1 LCPIDEWRR
10 IESTLEDR
18 VDAAAV
24 RAFLKHPAETIPDS
38 VLAAILDGNH
48 PIKAFREHRGLTQA
62 QLAKAAGTSSVYISQ
77 IERKGRRAGAKLRV
91 KLAKTLRVAP
101 DLLERDG
108 TVGKLEWD
116 DSFDYKAER
125 ARR

>member
-1 LCPIDEWRR
+1 MTRQIITQGGKPAFVVIPIDEWRR

-24 RAFLKHPAETIPDS
+24 RAFVKNPSETIPDS
-38 VLAAILDGNH
+38 VLAAILDGGH
-48 PIKAFREHRGLTQA
+48 PIKAFREHRGMTQA

-77 IERKGRRAGAKLRV
+77 IERNGRRASRKLRV

-101 DLLERDG
+101 DLLERD
-108 TVGKLEWD
+108 EN
-116 DSFDYKAER
+116 
-125 ARR
+125 